1 MIKSMT
7 GYASE
12 SFIINTTKFLVEIKS
27 VNSKNIDLSI
37 RIPQILKSYEND
49 LRKKLTDK
57 LHRGKIEMNVSTEGK
72 FSKEEIRFNN
82 EIIKK
87 YIKELKRIDSNGNAN
102 YLKIAMGL
110 PNAYESK
117 SAELNNRQT
126 KSLLNKIYSI
136 IAKVDTFREKEGLET
151 EKDIKNKISKIKNS
165 LNQIKKI
172 EKERIPKKRKK
183 LIAELDKI
191 KLEIDNNRF
200 EQEMIYYMEKFDINE
215 EIIRLKSHLILFDES
230 IKSKVPIGKKLGF
243 ICQEIGR
250 EINTLGSKANDAVL
264 QKHVIDMKENLEKI
278 KENILNIL

>member
-12 SFIINTTKFLVEIKS
+12 SFVINTTKFLVEIKS
-27 VNSKNIDLSI
+27 INSKNIDLSI
-37 RIPQILKSYEND
+37 RIPQFLKQYEND
-49 LRKKLTDK
+49 LRKKITDK
-57 LHRGKIEMNVSTEGK
+57 LHRGKIEINVSTEGK
-72 FSKEEIRFNN
+72 LSKEDVSINK

-87 YIKELKRIDSNGNAN
+87 YIKELKKIDSNGAAN
-102 YLKIAMGL
+102 YLKIAMSL
-110 PNAYESK
+110 PNSYESK
-117 SAELNNRQT
+117 SVELNNTQN
-126 KSLLNKIYSI
+126 KSLLNKIYSLI
-136 IAKVDTFREKEGLET
+136 SKVDTFRKKEGLET
-151 EKDIKNKISKIKNS
+151 EKDIKDKIYKIKNS

-172 EKERIPKKRKK
+172 EKERISKKRKK

-215 EIIRLKSHLILFDES
+215 EIIRLKSHLILFNES
-230 IKSKVPIGKKLGF
+230 IKSKDPIGKKLGF

-250 EINTLGSKANDAVL
+250 EINTLGSKDNDAVL
-264 QKHVIDMKENLEKI
+264 QMHVIEMKENLEKI